1 MKPKHLEARI
11 KQALA
16 IAECSSCPRRKFGAL
31 LLDPTANVVVS
42 DGYNG
47 PPRGGG
53 TLCGD
58 TLCERDGLRPE
69 DIEVCGD
76 EEDAYLKV
84 KGKMVCL
91 EDGRPLYWM
100 EEAKAFQKRLLVKY
114 PPVLSGTRMEV
125 GCHHAEANVLC
136 NAAATGR
143 ATAGTWL
150 IVTGEPCRM
159 CSRFIHHCGVTKV
172 VVIKGGYSGENGIE
186 YLKKHA
192 VEIEYVDGPQDPRT
206 V

>member
-31 LLDPTANVVVS
+31 LLDPVTNCVVS

-47 PPRGGG
+47 PPRGSKGD
-53 TLCGD
+53 LCGKD
-58 TLCERDGLRPE
+58 FCERDGLKPE

-76 EEDAYLKV
+76 FEDAYLKV
-84 KGKMVCL
+84 LGKRVCL

-100 EEAKAFQKRLLVKY
+100 ADATAYRDRLLAKY
-114 PPVLSGTRMEV
+114 PPIPSGTRMEV
-125 GCHHAEANVLC
+125 GCHHSETNVLC
-136 NAAATGR
+136 NAAAMGR

-172 VVIKGGYSGENGIE
+172 IVVKGGYVGENGVD
-186 YLKKHA
+186 YLKSHG
-192 VEIEYVDGPQDPRT
+192 VEVEYVDGPQDPRR
-206 V
+206 